1 MKVRRASLPLRVR
14 DWVARGS
21 LLPFDIRRYDS
32 QCPLHVDASRS
43 GSSTFY
49 IETFATTMRAISGLS
64 LQTPSLQM
72 TKSAGSKTW
81 PLAKS
86 STARLTFGRSGSN

>member
-1 MKVRRASLPLRVR
+1 
-14 DWVARGS
+14 
-21 LLPFDIRRYDS
+21 
-32 QCPLHVDASRS
+32 
-43 GSSTFY
+43 
-49 IETFATTMRAISGLS
+49 MRAISGLS